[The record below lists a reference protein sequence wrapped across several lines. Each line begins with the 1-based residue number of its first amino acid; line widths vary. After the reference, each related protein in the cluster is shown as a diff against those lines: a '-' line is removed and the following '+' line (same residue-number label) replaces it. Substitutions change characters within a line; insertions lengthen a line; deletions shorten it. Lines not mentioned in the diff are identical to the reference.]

1 MKTTM
6 LFLMLATA
14 VFSAEAPLLKDDFLV
29 SDSAMRRAARGP
41 WKFVE
46 GSAVCTQDDALF
58 KKNKDHGPI
67 LFYDL
72 AYTDAFI
79 HFAVKRD
86 EANKMIIFT
95 ANGADGHVF
104 RLVFT
109 PAGMGVRAFPPE
121 QKDHKSIS
129 LGNEKAVVL
138 KPGAWT
144 KVSVELRGTKAT
156 VKVGDFSKVYE
167 HASIARAKTNLS
179 VGFSYGTV
187 SVTEMVVDK

>member
-1 MKTTM
+1 MKSV
-6 LFLMLATA
+6 LFLVLATA
-14 VFSAEAPLLKDDFLV
+14 AFAAEAPLLKDDFLLPHF
-29 SDSAMRRAARGP
+29 AGRRASRGA
-41 WKFVE
+41 WKFTE
-46 GSAVCTQDDALF
+46 GSATCTQDDALY

-79 HFAVKRD
+79 HFAVKPD
-86 EANKMIIFT
+86 AANKMIVFT
-95 ANGADGHVF
+95 ANGAEGHVF

-109 PAGMGVRAFPPE
+109 PAAMGVRAFPPE

-129 LGNEKAVVL
+129 LGNEAAVKL

-144 KVSVELRGTKAT
+144 KISVDLRGTKAT
-156 VKVGDFSKVYE
+156 VKVGDFTKTYE
-167 HASIARAKTNLS
+167 HASIARPKTNLS
-179 VGFSYGTV
+179 VGFSYGSV

>member
-1 MKTTM
+1 MKTI
-6 LFLMLATA
+6 LFLILTSA
-14 VFSAEAPLLKDDFLV
+14 VFAAEAPLLKDEFLMKDV
-29 SDSAMRRAARGP
+29 PGRRASRGE
-41 WKFVE
+41 WKFAE
-46 GSAVCTQDDALF
+46 GSATCTQDDALF

-79 HFAVKRD
+79 HFAVKPD
-86 EANKMIIFT
+86 EANKMIVFT
-95 ANGADGHVF
+95 ANSAEGHVF
-104 RLVFT
+104 RVVLT
-109 PAGMGVRAFPPE
+109 PTGMGVRAFPPE
-121 QKDHKSIS
+121 EKDHKSIS

-156 VKVGDFSKVYE
+156 VKVGDFTKVYE
-167 HASIARAKTNLS
+167 HASIARAKANLS